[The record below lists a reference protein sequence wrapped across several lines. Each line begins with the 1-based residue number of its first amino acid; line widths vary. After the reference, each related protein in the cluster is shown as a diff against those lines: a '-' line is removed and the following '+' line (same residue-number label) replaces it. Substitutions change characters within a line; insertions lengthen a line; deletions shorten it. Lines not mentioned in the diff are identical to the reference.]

1 MTSLRPHYPQAR
13 RQAEA
18 ARSHPATRGS
28 RQCRPANACFKWYA
42 RAFRRS
48 RSLAVRLLLNYGKV
62 ALICATIE
70 AVGLGLIWLA
80 PFSALSLSGA
90 ALTGIGYSLVY
101 PGFGVEAVRNA
112 PAQTRGS
119 QWPLTPLFLTS
130 RSGSAL
136 QFSACSRPWPLSARH
151 SLPAPWLHSAAGIA
165 AALPHTPC
173 ARRAIACS

>member
-1 MTSLRPHYPQAR
+1 MQAQTSMTSLRPHYPQAR

-112 PAQTRGS
+112 PAQTRG
-119 QWPLTPLFLTS
+119 LAMAAYTAFLDVALGFGTPVLGLLAAVATLGAAFVA
-130 RSGSAL
+130 SAVAAL
-136 QFSACSRPWPLSARH
+136 C
-151 SLPAPWLHSAAGIA
+151 AAGIA
-165 AALPHTPC
+165 
-173 ARRAIACS
+173 